1 MPYDRTSFTI
11 PNWVEIGRNGRM
23 RYPRLLCNQLDGFV
37 SQFTHIYE
45 CIFIYS
51 FIYTVSTEV
60 DHRHFLFAVSFQ
72 IYSKFVFLI
81 DLTHLGRLLPDQ
93 IIPLTN

>member
-1 MPYDRTSFTI
+1 MEECVI
-11 PNWVEIGRNGRM
+11 PD
-23 RYPRLLCNQLDGFV
+23 CFV
-37 SQFTHIYE
+37 TNLMDLSHNLHIYE